1 MNIVSLAFY
10 FILKVVMLLVMGRAL
25 YKEWLDKDKL
35 VLLQGWKRA
44 GLTDVQISQ
53 NMGVSV
59 FTLDKWKRNY
69 SQIRQALKRG
79 RSEINY
85 IVENALLKKAL
96 EGNVTAMI
104 FFLKNN
110 WRDKYNDSQLSKEE
124 RELVLANIKKTKAE
138 ARIKEAK
145 AIIAERLGDESNA
158 KLEELLN
165 KIVQG
170 DSSGTTRFT
179 DKETN

>member
-1 MNIVSLAFY
+1 
-10 FILKVVMLLVMGRAL
+10 
-25 YKEWLDKDKL
+25 
-35 VLLQGWKRA
+35 
-44 GLTDVQISQ
+44 
-53 NMGVSV
+53 
-59 FTLDKWKRNY
+59 
-69 SQIRQALKRG
+69 
-79 RSEINY
+79 
-85 IVENALLKKAL
+85 
-96 EGNVTAMI
+96 
-104 FFLKNN
+104 
-110 WRDKYNDSQLSKEE
+110 KEE
-124 RELVLANIKKTKAE
+124 RELVLANIQKTKAE